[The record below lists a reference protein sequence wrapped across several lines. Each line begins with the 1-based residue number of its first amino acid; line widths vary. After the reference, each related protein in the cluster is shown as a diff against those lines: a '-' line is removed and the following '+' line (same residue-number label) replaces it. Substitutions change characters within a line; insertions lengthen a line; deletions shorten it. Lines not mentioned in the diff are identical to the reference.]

1 MTAADASAQTRLLFF
16 AGSARE
22 TSWNKKLAKLG
33 EKIADANGIKAT
45 FADLA
50 DYPMPIYCGDIEVN
64 EGPPDNAHK
73 LKALMNVHTGIFIA
87 SPEYNASF
95 SPLLK
100 NAIDWVSHIKDP
112 NEPPLQVYRT
122 RVFAVGAA
130 SPGGMG
136 GLRGLSQ
143 LRLVLEVGLGALVL
157 PDQFVVPRAIEAFDE
172 NGHLKN
178 KDTQDQFK
186 QLIQKLARA
195 AHVLHGS

>member
-1 MTAADASAQTRLLFF
+1 MSNASKSEPRLLFF

-22 TSWNKKLAKLG
+22 KSWNKKLAKLG
-33 EKIADANGIKAT
+33 ENIADANGIKAT

-64 EGPPDNAHK
+64 DGPPDNARK
-73 LKALMNVHTGIFIA
+73 LKALMSVHTGIFIA

-100 NAIDWVSHIKDP
+100 NAIDWISHIKD
-112 NEPPLQVYRT
+112 EGEQPLQVYRT
-122 RVFAVGAA
+122 RVFALGAA

-143 LRLVLEVGLGALVL
+143 LRLVFELGLGALVL
-157 PDQFVVPRAIEAFDE
+157 PDQFAVPRAAEAFDE
-172 NGHLKN
+172 HGHLKN
-178 KDTQDQFK
+178 KDSQEQFK

-195 AHVLHGS
+195 AHVLHG